1 MVEKN
6 RNILQK
12 AIASLPEYEP
22 QPLVWLS
29 IEAELDAAEK
39 RNALK
44 TAIHRLPV
52 YQPPES
58 VWENIENDL
67 ARVPEKDS
75 KNAMVWLKRISAA
88 AAAIAILVL
97 GNHFFKQ
104 NAEQEYITISFST
117 EVAQEVLFQKDWDD
131 DDDAFQMVLS
141 FCETENIVCQMP
153 EFLVLKTELEDLNLA
168 REELKSALDHYG
180 ADAELIAQLILIE
193 HDRSDVLKKMI
204 EKI

>member
-12 AIASLPEYEP
+12 SIASLPEYEP
-22 QPLVWLS
+22 EPLVWLS
-29 IEAELDAAEK
+29 IESELDAAEK
-39 RNALK
+39 QNALE
-44 TAIHRLPV
+44 TAIRQLPV
-52 YQPPES
+52 YQPPQS

-67 ARVPEKDS
+67 ARVPENDS
-75 KNAMVWLKRISAA
+75 KSAIVWLKRISAA

-97 GNHFFKQ
+97 GNHFFNQ
-104 NAEQEYITISFST
+104 NAEQEHIAISFST
-117 EVAQEVLFQKDWDD
+117 EVAEEALFRHDWDD
-131 DDDAFQMVLS
+131 DNDAFEMALS

-153 EFLVLKTELEDLNLA
+153 EFLVLKTELEDLNEA
-168 REELKSALDHYG
+168 RETLKSALDHYG
-180 ADAELIAQLILIE
+180 ADAELIAQLIQIE